1 MSGFS
6 PERFEDMLEH
16 RIIEAR
22 QPNAPSNQANPGI

>member
-1 MSGFS
+1 MAGFS

-22 QPNAPSNQANPGI
+22 QPGAPPAQANPGT